1 MIELIRIAQKFEPFV
16 VNCFAVLVFERNRTV
31 SHRYFVQFDVDRI
44 ESQYMA
50 ERQKRLLPVF
60 RQEPEYV

>member
-1 MIELIRIAQKFEPFV
+1 ML
-16 VNCFAVLVFERNRTV
+16 T
-31 SHRYFVQFDVDRI
+31 HRYFVQFDVARI

-60 RQEPEYV
+60 RQEPEYM